1 LKDVAEI
8 DKQMEKYKTEIVDKG
23 FTDYNVFY
31 KKVLEKDIAYRD
43 KQLEKQTKEVDPYD
57 LSLLFKE

>member
-1 LKDVAEI
+1 
-8 DKQMEKYKTEIVDKG
+8 MEKYKTEIVDKG
-23 FTDYNVFY
+23 FTDYGAFY

-43 KQLEKQTKEVDPYD
+43 NQLAKQTKEVDPYD